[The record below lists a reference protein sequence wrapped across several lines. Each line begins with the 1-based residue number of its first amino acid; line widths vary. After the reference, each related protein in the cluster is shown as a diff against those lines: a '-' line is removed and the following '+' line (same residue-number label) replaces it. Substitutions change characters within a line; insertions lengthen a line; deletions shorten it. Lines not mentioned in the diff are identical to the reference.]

1 VAVDGINPTLA
12 LAALLFG
19 MSGSPQDASHQS
31 PVDAQIAER
40 PACASV
46 VDAGNPAQLPQGD
59 PIVRQY
65 MPAANTGPATDRCKP
80 ER

>member
-12 LAALLFG
+12 FAALLFG
-19 MSGSPQDASHQS
+19 LHGNPQNAPDQS

-40 PACASV
+40 PACESV
-46 VDAGNPAQLPQGD
+46 ADAGSRMPEGID
-59 PIVRQY
+59 PVVRQY
-65 MPAANTGPATDRCKP
+65 MPAANTGRAPDRCKP

>member
-12 LAALLFG
+12 FAALLFG
-19 MSGSPQDASHQS
+19 LHGNPQNPPDQS
-31 PVDAQIAER
+31 PVDAQIVER

-46 VDAGNPAQLPQGD
+46 ADAAHRLPQSSD
-59 PIVRQY
+59 PVVRQY
-65 MPAANTGPATDRCKP
+65 MPAANTGPTPDRCKP

>member
-1 VAVDGINPTLA
+1 MDGINPTLA
-12 LAALLFG
+12 FAALLFG
-19 MSGSPQDASHQS
+19 LHGNPQDASVQS

-40 PACASV
+40 PACEFVAE
-46 VDAGNPAQLPQGD
+46 AGNPAQLPQDAD

-65 MPAANTGPATDRCKP
+65 MPAANAGSRPDRCKP

>member
-1 VAVDGINPTLA
+1 MDGINPTLA

-19 MSGSPQDASHQS
+19 MSGNPQDTSDQVS
-31 PVDAQIAER
+31 IDAQIAER

-46 VDAGNPAQLPQGD
+46 PNAGDPARLPQDAD
-59 PIVRQY
+59 PIMRQY
-65 MPAANTGPATDRCKP
+65 MPAANVGPAPDRCKP